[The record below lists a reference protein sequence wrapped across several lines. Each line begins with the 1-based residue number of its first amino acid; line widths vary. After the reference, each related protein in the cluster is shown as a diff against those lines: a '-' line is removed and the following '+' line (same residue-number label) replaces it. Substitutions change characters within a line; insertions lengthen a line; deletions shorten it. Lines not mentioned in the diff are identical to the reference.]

1 MKKITDLKQ
10 LLEQYQL
17 SINKFDE
24 ESKRLSV
31 KIARQEEIC
40 KQAQEKITALKKK
53 LDRLSVYAS
62 VINPLAEELAK
73 HFNMHANVY
82 GPFGL
87 MGEMMIV
94 LAKDKTK
101 SICEQPTI
109 SLTLRVP
116 EDLSDHVV
124 LYDTGKRI
132 TRYPKDS
139 IGELN
144 GMNKVFEPLPMDFDE
159 IVKLC
164 AKSEGVDEQ

>member
-17 SINKFDE
+17 AIHKYNE
-24 ESKRLSV
+24 EYKRLSDE
-31 KIARQEEIC
+31 IATLEE
-40 KQAQEKITALKKK
+40 K
-53 LDRLSVYAS
+53 LDNLEFPSIYAT
-62 VINPLAEELAK
+62 VIYPLAEELAK
-73 HFNMHANVY
+73 HFNMHSNVY
-82 GPFGL
+82 GPYGL
-87 MGEMMIV
+87 MSEMMIV

-109 SLTLRVP
+109 SLTLRI
-116 EDLSDHVV
+116 SNGMV
-124 LYDTGKRI
+124 LCDAGKRI
-132 TRYPKDS
+132 NRYPKDS

-164 AKSEGVDEQ
+164 VKSEEVDKQ